1 MSETEKCP
9 NCPEV
14 KIECC
19 SQHVYTNDGRTYF
32 KAYIYYCP
40 ECLYI
45 SFTDAKLQKD
55 DPMSDRKWLIRFIVK
70 HPIWSLTVWYDM
82 LGDER

>member
-9 NCPEV
+9 NCTDVEIEV
-14 KIECC
+14 C

-32 KAYIYYCP
+32 KAYIHYCP

-45 SFTDAKLQKD
+45 SFTDAKL
-55 DPMSDRKWLIRFIVK
+55 
-70 HPIWSLTVWYDM
+70 
-82 LGDER
+82 